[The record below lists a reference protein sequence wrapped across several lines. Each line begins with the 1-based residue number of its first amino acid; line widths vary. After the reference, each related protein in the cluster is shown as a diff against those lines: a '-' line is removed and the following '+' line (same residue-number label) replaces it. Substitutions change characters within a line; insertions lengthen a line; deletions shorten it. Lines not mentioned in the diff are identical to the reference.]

1 MANKRD
7 LKKLLN
13 YTFSDIIEDCYIW
26 QLENADKSE
35 KAEKIIDEAILSFDG
50 LIAKVNVR
58 KVENMKKHFK
68 EITSDLEK
76 AAKELDSKLAKL

>member
-13 YTFSDIIEDCYIW
+13 YTFSDIIEDCYVW

-35 KAEKIIDEAILSFDG
+35 KAEKIIDEAILSFDR
-50 LIAKVNVR
+50 LIVKVNDR

-76 AAKELDSKLAKL
+76 TSKELDSKLAKL